1 MSIQQVTE
9 ILAAHADQLNR
20 GENAKPD
27 ALLAALSGDRNEV
40 APLLS
45 IATRLKRALKPA
57 PAAPQ
62 FRTHLREGLMMAAQ
76 LRASQKILIERRDS
90 PWGWVLGA
98 AALGSAAGLIA
109 IAWRAKSQRQ
119 QVAHIGSESAR
130 PN

>member
-20 GENAKPD
+20 GENTTPD
-27 ALLAALSGDRNEV
+27 ALLTALPGERNNV
-40 APLLS
+40 ASL
-45 IATRLKRALKPA
+45 IKVATQLKRALKPA
-57 PAAPQ
+57 PVAPQ
-62 FRTHLREGLMMAAQ
+62 FRTHLRDELMTAAQ
-76 LRASQKILIERRDS
+76 HRTSQKILIERRDS

-119 QVAHIGSESAR
+119 QVAHIVSESAR